1 MSGHILVMRVKN
13 KLSTDE
19 CIKKAQR
26 IESHLNGKYK
36 VLIIDKNVQDIE
48 FFEEPNGTEIAKE
61 TDEKI
66 ELEIEKGEK

>member
-1 MSGHILVMRVKN
+1 
-13 KLSTDE
+13 
-19 CIKKAQR
+19 
-26 IESHLNGKYK
+26 
-36 VLIIDKNVQDIE
+36 VQDIE